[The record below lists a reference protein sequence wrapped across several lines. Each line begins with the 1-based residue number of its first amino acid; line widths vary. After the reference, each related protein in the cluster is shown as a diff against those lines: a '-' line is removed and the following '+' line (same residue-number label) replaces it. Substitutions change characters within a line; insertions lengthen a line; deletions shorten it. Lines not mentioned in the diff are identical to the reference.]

1 VHYAAALI
9 EAAVIAKVM
18 LIGQIAGLGKRFES
32 EPLIVTVPVK
42 ALLYALLVALFGLL
56 EHIIEGV
63 VHGNDWAGIV
73 HAFLSIGIY
82 EILAR
87 TLMVIFTFIPFFA
100 LWELNRVLGEGK
112 LYALFFSEQG
122 IVENSKGDADTIE
135 LSLEFDRNPMALM
148 NHMTRWGARRRRK
161 LQYGLCRCLPP
172 FLPRS
177 ITKVSATR
185 PKAERQYRS
194 PTGT

>member
-1 VHYAAALI
+1 MHYAAALI

-42 ALLYALLVALFGLL
+42 AR
-56 EHIIEGV
+56 
-63 VHGNDWAGIV
+63 
-73 HAFLSIGIY
+73 AFLSIGIY

-112 LYALFFSEQG
+112 LYALFFFRARHRREQQ
-122 IVENSKGDADTIE
+122 
-135 LSLEFDRNPMALM
+135 R
-148 NHMTRWGARRRRK
+148 
-161 LQYGLCRCLPP
+161 
-172 FLPRS
+172 
-177 ITKVSATR
+177 
-185 PKAERQYRS
+185 
-194 PTGT
+194 

>member
-63 VHGNDWAGIV
+63 VHGKDWAGIV

-100 LWELNRVLGEGK
+100 LWEL
-112 LYALFFSEQG
+112 
-122 IVENSKGDADTIE
+122 
-135 LSLEFDRNPMALM
+135 LS
-148 NHMTRWGARRRRK
+148 
-161 LQYGLCRCLPP
+161 
-172 FLPRS
+172 
-177 ITKVSATR
+177 
-185 PKAERQYRS
+185 RQQNI
-194 PTGT
+194 